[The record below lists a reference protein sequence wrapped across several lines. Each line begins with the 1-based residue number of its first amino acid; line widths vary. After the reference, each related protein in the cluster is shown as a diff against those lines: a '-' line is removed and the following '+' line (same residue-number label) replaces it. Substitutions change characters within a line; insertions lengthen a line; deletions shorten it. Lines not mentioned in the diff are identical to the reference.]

1 MTRSP
6 PDADTPPAVAA
17 ASPPEVSTPSEVE
30 RAKADRAIR
39 LASALRANLKRRKA
53 PARTP
58 AAPKDRN

>member
-17 ASPPEVSTPSEVE
+17 ASPPEVSAPSEVE